1 MYAPVL
7 LHLTH
12 SSVNVLLHML
22 RVLRGE
28 RAHTTIIHQSSK
40 STVIAK
46 ATTEDRRFEGFLTS
60 HAYGHVL
67 AEIAKRDTVQFP
79 RETAAPAP
87 STEGP
92 VTVTDD
98 SCTCA
103 FPCTFRLPCRHILA
117 HREMSCKS
125 SFDADLADK
134 RWTASYSMSSVAPVS
149 ACNIS
154 SMTSAIP
161 PTALTAHQKYRQA
174 MAVAAD
180 LCQFGFRSR
189 HGRVL
194 RMAQHSPELT
204 G

>member
-1 MYAPVL
+1 
-7 LHLTH
+7 
-12 SSVNVLLHML
+12 ML

-67 AEIAKRDTVQFP
+67 AEIAKRDTVLFP

-134 RWTASYSMSSVAPVS
+134 RWTASYSMSSVAPAESLQPSQKPSPRLQPSQKPSPCLQPSQKPSHKYTVTTLILRMTLFKQRL
-149 ACNIS
+149 IS
-154 SMTSAIP
+154 SPKYPTS
-161 PTALTAHQKYRQA
+161 TFVT
-174 MAVAAD
+174 
-180 LCQFGFRSR
+180 S
-189 HGRVL
+189 
-194 RMAQHSPELT
+194 
-204 G
+204 